1 MRARIVRSLLG
12 SDAQVKNCHIQP
24 CNLINNAEMFRKLHT
39 DAKDMFNI
47 GCKYREQL
55 SAAPEKT
62 VISSGKSDQ
71 QNY

>member
-1 MRARIVRSLLG
+1 
-12 SDAQVKNCHIQP
+12 
-24 CNLINNAEMFRKLHT
+24 MFRKLHT